1 MEKKLK
7 DKNCDVK
14 ELLMLTKQ
22 AQDMKQETQKRLEMA
37 QNGEEL
43 STMSNIVPVEKN
55 LTLSSDL
62 QHDLNQTKNEAD
74 YSNRMREDEQKRVK
88 QLTLRLEEA
97 TGLDN
102 FKAVVEKAER
112 YQETKDT
119 LNELRRNSQQKL
131 LQLYQKRDQ
140 LSEKQK
146 HLNLAET
153 DPKKLQ
159 EMYDEKE
166 KLVIK
171 IETEIEDLNEQ
182 MEKRRRLEAEIEFC
196 ISNLGT
202 RLGIKNSESD
212 SKS

>member
-22 AQDMKQETQKRLEMA
+22 AQTMKQETQKRLEMA

-62 QHDLNQTKNEAD
+62 QYDLNQTKNEAE
-74 YSNRMREDEQKRVK
+74 YSSRMCENEQKRVK
-88 QLTLRLEEA
+88 QLTKKLEEA

-131 LQLYQKRDQ
+131 LQLYQKRD
-140 LSEKQK
+140 
-146 HLNLAET
+146 
-153 DPKKLQ
+153 
-159 EMYDEKE
+159 
-166 KLVIK
+166 
-171 IETEIEDLNEQ
+171 
-182 MEKRRRLEAEIEFC
+182 
-196 ISNLGT
+196 
-202 RLGIKNSESD
+202 
-212 SKS
+212 